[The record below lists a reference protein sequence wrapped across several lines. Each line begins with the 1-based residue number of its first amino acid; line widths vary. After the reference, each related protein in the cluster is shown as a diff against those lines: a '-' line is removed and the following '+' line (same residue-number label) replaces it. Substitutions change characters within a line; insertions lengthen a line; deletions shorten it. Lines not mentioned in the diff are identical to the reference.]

1 MTNKKERKKQET
13 VTQGSVEVEKPIHA
27 GEPEVQEAQEPSRK
41 TSADKAAAVEE
52 SMSAEAEQLL
62 RLRADFQNYR
72 RRVEREKADVV
83 RLANEDLLRELL
95 EVYDDFQRAVEA
107 EKEHDAF
114 YEGIRMIADRFQ
126 KVLAKN
132 GLEEI
137 ATDGQAFDPNLHHA
151 VVTEDVEGKSGTI
164 VETFQRGYT
173 LNGKVLRPAMVKVA
187 R

>member
-1 MTNKKERKKQET
+1 MAKKEDTRKKETATQEAEET
-13 VTQGSVEVEKPIHA
+13 KKTTDAAET
-27 GEPEVQEAQEPSRK
+27 EVQETDEKPEPKSGDIE
-41 TSADKAAAVEE
+41 ADNEAL
-52 SMSAEAEQLL
+52 SAEAEQLL

-72 RRVEREKADVV
+72 RRVEREKADMV
-83 RLANEDLLRELL
+83 RLANEDLLRELI

-114 YEGIRMIADRFQ
+114 YEGIQMIADRFQ
-126 KVLAKN
+126 KVLEKN
-132 GLEEI
+132 GLQEI
-137 ATDGQAFDPNLHHA
+137 PTNGEPFDPNLHHA
-151 VVTEDVEGKSGTI
+151 VITEDADEKSGTI